1 VTTRSVLLFSILP
14 GRRDEFVAGFER
26 LEVLRRASAQR
37 GFRGAQLHVPVDGA
51 DEALVT
57 ADWDSAEA
65 YQGWLDN
72 PVRAEIQAELGPLL
86 AADPVPR
93 VYEVVDDVGPWEDEP

>member
-1 VTTRSVLLFSILP
+1 MTRSVLVFKILP
-14 GRRDEFVAGFER
+14 GRRDEFVAGFKR
-26 LEVLRRASAQR
+26 LEVLRRASRQP
-37 GFRGAQLHVPVDGA
+37 GFRGSQLHMPVDGS

-57 ADWDSAEA
+57 ADWDSPEA

-93 VYEVVDDVGPWEDEP
+93 VYDVVEDVRVWDDEE

>member
-1 VTTRSVLLFSILP
+1 MTRSVLFFSILP

-26 LEVLRRASAQR
+26 LEVLRRASAQP
-37 GFRGAQLHVPVDGA
+37 GFRRGQLHVPVDGG
-51 DEALVT
+51 DVVLVT
-57 ADWDSAEA
+57 ADWDSNEA

-86 AADPVPR
+86 AADPEPR
-93 VYEVVDDVGPWEDEP
+93 VFEVIADVATWEDEV

>member
-1 VTTRSVLLFSILP
+1 MLLFSILP
-14 GRRDEFVAGFER
+14 GRRDEFVAGFRR
-26 LEVLRRASAQR
+26 LGVLRRASLQP
-37 GFRGAQLHVPVDGA
+37 GFRRAQLHVPVDGS

-57 ADWDSAEA
+57 ADWDSPEA
-65 YQGWLDN
+65 YQGWLDT

-93 VYEVVDDVGPWEDEP
+93 VFEVVDDTGPWEDEA

>member
-1 VTTRSVLLFSILP
+1 MTRSVLFFSILP
-14 GRRDEFVAGFER
+14 GRRDEFVAGFRR
-26 LEVLRRASAQR
+26 LEVLRRASLQPGFLR
-37 GFRGAQLHVPVDGA
+37 GQLHARVDGT
-51 DEALVT
+51 DEVLVT
-57 ADWDSAEA
+57 VDWDSPEA

-93 VYEVVDDVGPWEDEP
+93 VFEVVEDAGPWEDEA

>member
-1 VTTRSVLLFSILP
+1 MTRSVLFFSILP
-14 GRRDEFVAGFER
+14 GRRDAFVAGFRR
-26 LEVLRRASAQR
+26 LDVLGRASRQP
-37 GFRGAQLHVPVDGA
+37 GFRRSQLHLPVDGG

-57 ADWDSAEA
+57 ADWDSPAA

-93 VYEVVDDVGPWEDEP
+93 VYEVVDDVVPPEGAP

>member
-1 VTTRSVLLFSILP
+1 M
-14 GRRDEFVAGFER
+14 
-26 LEVLRRASAQR
+26 
-37 GFRGAQLHVPVDGA
+37 
-51 DEALVT
+51 LVT
-57 ADWDSAEA
+57 ADWDSPEA

-93 VYEVVDDVGPWEDEP
+93 VFEVVEDAGPWEDEA

>member
-1 VTTRSVLLFSILP
+1 MTRSVLVFTIHP
-14 GRRDEFVAGFER
+14 GRRDEFVAGFRR
-26 LEVLRRASAQR
+26 LEVLLRASVQP
-37 GFRGAQLHVPVDGA
+37 GFRRAQLHVPVDDR

-57 ADWDSAEA
+57 ADWDSPEA

-86 AADPVPR
+86 AADPEPR
-93 VYEVVDDVGPWEDEP
+93 VYEVVEDVVPCEDET